1 MNDGKDRT
9 MRIAGREEDGPI
21 LQLDPL
27 GDTIMVI
34 TDRSRHTSRS
44 FLVSSRILSL
54 ASPVFT
60 VMFKPDAR
68 EMRQTVRL
76 DDDPETMGWMLSI
89 LHHQC
94 ADVPLSIHP
103 RVLARLAIHCD
114 KYDCCMALRAWSSHW
129 CNMLQSPNTPEDIGH
144 ILLAAYMLRA
154 PNLAGIAAQAAKQ
167 LAPDFQAAWK
177 GHEILKLLPEAFPGL
192 RSPAS
197 PLPLAGTRTLTQRQ
211 RGWPSTWRASWW
223 RSRRSCRTPRTA
235 CGSSGGPLR

>member
-1 MNDGKDRT
+1 MDDEKDRSSH
-9 MRIAGREEDGPI
+9 MAGREDDELV

-34 TDRSRHTSRS
+34 NDRVRHISRT
-44 FLVSSRILSL
+44 FIVSSRILSL

-60 VMFKPDAR
+60 VMLKPDPR
-68 EMRQTVRL
+68 EMRQTVHL

-114 KYDCCMALRAWSSHW
+114 KYDCCMALRAWSGHW

-154 PNLAGIAAQAAKQ
+154 PNLSGIAAQAAKH
-167 LAPDFQAAWK
+167 LAPDFQSTWK
-177 GHEILKLLPEAFPGL
+177 GHEILQLLPEGFPGL
-192 RSPAS
+192 A
-197 PLPLAGTRTLTQRQ
+197 LARPP
-211 RGWPSTWRASWW
+211 PSR
-223 RSRRSCRTPRTA
+223 
-235 CGSSGGPLR
+235 